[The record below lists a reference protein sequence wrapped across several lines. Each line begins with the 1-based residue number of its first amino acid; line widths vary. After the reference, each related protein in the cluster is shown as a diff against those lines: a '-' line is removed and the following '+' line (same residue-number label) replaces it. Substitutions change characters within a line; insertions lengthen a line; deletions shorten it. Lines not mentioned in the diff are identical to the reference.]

1 MTLDR
6 PHARQAFAEYTSH
19 YNAADPKVKLKI
31 DHTYR
36 VAALCERIA
45 NSLSLPPQDVDLA
58 WLCGLLHSQAG
69 SSSCAATARLS
80 TLSPSTTP

>member
-6 PHARQAFAEYTSH
+6 LHARQAFAAYTSH

-36 VAALCERIA
+36 VAALCVRFTSITA
-45 NSLSLPPQDVDLA
+45 
-58 WLCGLLHSQAG
+58 C
-69 SSSCAATARLS
+69 CA
-80 TLSPSTTP
+80 P

>member
-6 PHARQAFAEYTSH
+6 CRARQAFAAYAAH
-19 YNAADPKVKLKI
+19 YNAEDPKVKLKI

-45 NSLSLPPQDVDLA
+45 ASLAFSQEEKDLA
-58 WLCGLLHSQAG
+58 WPF
-69 SSSCAATARLS
+69 ARRGPL
-80 TLSPSTTP
+80 